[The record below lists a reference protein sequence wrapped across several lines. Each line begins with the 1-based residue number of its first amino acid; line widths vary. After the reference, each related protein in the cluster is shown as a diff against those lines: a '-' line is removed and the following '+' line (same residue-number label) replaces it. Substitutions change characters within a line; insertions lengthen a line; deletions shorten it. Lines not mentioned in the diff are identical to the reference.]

1 MSNVLTF
8 PTTNTWVDDSI
19 EGCCVTVEDN
29 NRPLTV
35 EAVIYLLEMS
45 KLRMLRICEN
55 ES

>member
-1 MSNVLTF
+1 MSNVLSF
-8 PTTNTWVDDSI
+8 PISNEWVDDSI
-19 EGCCVTVEDN
+19 EGCCVTVADN

-35 EAVIYLLEMS
+35 ETVIYLLEMA